1 MSSVPKGHFAVY
13 VGETEKK
20 WFVVPVSYLNHPSFQ
35 ELLSSTEEEF
45 GFSHPMGGLTSPC
58 KESAFVDLTTPVG
71 GNRTDRTTSFMFTCF
86 SASSHEVFVIVF
98 CFYSSIQ
105 ESVMGVHL
113 HSMALKAKQLLKLQ
127 YLVTRSQ
134 LSSAPKGHLAV
145 YVGETEKKRF
155 VVPVSYLNHPS
166 FQDLL
171 SSAGGIWIQSQWVAS
186 QSHAKNPHS
195 SILPLI

>member
-58 KESAFVDLTTPVG
+58 KESAFVDLTSPVG
-71 GNRTDRTTSFMFTCF
+71 GSIERIGQPVSCLHVSVHHLMKFLSLS
-86 SASSHEVFVIVF
+86 SAQSDHSS
-98 CFYSSIQ
+98 FYSSIQ

-145 YVGETEKKRF
+145 YVGETEK
-155 VVPVSYLNHPS
+155 SGLW
-166 FQDLL
+166 FQC
-171 SSAGGIWIQSQWVAS
+171 
-186 QSHAKNPHS
+186 PT
-195 SILPLI
+195 